1 MKLALRVVAETAI
14 DSRGDLLSVET
25 AVRLLGLLVPRFGE
39 ALRSELPEISA
50 VLTPFLAAPNCGAL
64 QPAVR
69 RLFLTAGRCDA
80 ASAADFCFAWAE
92 RIRGEVERAEAGE
105 PRGAEAEA
113 LCRATGEMAGML
125 LGWLR
130 AGITAGERG
139 EAPRG
144 SEGSEGSED
153 SLDSLDF
160 SDSEDTE
167 NTENTEIPQI
177 PQIPQIPHNSQ
188 NSQNTID
195 PFDPLNSLHSSNLS
209 DPLDPLDPRGA
220 LRELRQLCRFCDFP
234 ALGDLSRRLRQLQTA
249 QLPAGTEAAQLPA
262 GNALGFGG
270 GSWRLLSGLALAAS
284 PRKRGPAGS
293 CVPSVEEIAGMMRAD
308 LAAAVARLSAVIS
321 AGTAQSAAIDAT
333 LLRCLPLLE
342 TL

>member
-25 AVRLLGLLVPRFGE
+25 AVRLLGQLVPRFGE

-153 SLDSLDF
+153 SLDF
-160 SDSEDTE
+160 SDSENTE
-167 NTENTEIPQI
+167 NTENTEI

-195 PFDPLNSLHSSNLS
+195 PFDPSNSLHSSDPL

-234 ALGDLSRRLRQLQTA
+234 ALGDLSRRLRQLQAA

-262 GNALGFGG
+262 GTALGYGG

-284 PRKRGPAGS
+284 PRKRGPAGRG
-293 CVPSVEEIAGMMRAD
+293 VPSVEEIAGMMRAD

-321 AGTAQSAAIDAT
+321 AGTTQSAAIDAT

>member
-144 SEGSEGSED
+144 SEGSE
-153 SLDSLDF
+153 DSLDF

-167 NTENTEIPQI
+167 NKENT
-177 PQIPQIPHNSQ
+177 
-188 NSQNTID
+188 
-195 PFDPLNSLHSSNLS
+195 
-209 DPLDPLDPRGA
+209 
-220 LRELRQLCRFCDFP
+220 
-234 ALGDLSRRLRQLQTA
+234 
-249 QLPAGTEAAQLPA
+249 
-262 GNALGFGG
+262 
-270 GSWRLLSGLALAAS
+270 
-284 PRKRGPAGS
+284 
-293 CVPSVEEIAGMMRAD
+293 
-308 LAAAVARLSAVIS
+308 
-321 AGTAQSAAIDAT
+321 
-333 LLRCLPLLE
+333 
-342 TL
+342 